1 MPGYG
6 AGGSAGVMSKAISW
20 TTKSVKLGD
29 LKEWDKNPVQISK
42 RDAAELAKSL
52 AKFDHVL
59 PYVAA
64 APLNGHGLPLL
75 DGHQRKMV
83 ELQLNKVSPSTL
95 VDVRIPSRKL
105 SDKERQ
111 ELVVRLRKN
120 TGEFDFDKLA
130 NFFEVN
136 DLLDWGF
143 TEKELQLGGFELEDE
158 SRDAE
163 PQVDRATELLKKWK
177 VKTGDLWQIGEHR
190 LICGDCTD
198 AAVVARVMDGER
210 ARMLFTD
217 APYNT
222 GDTWSGLQ
230 EYRGHKQVEN
240 DNREDW
246 QEWASG
252 CFVLWLE
259 HALDKDLA
267 GYWWFGQ
274 RESPRELLEHAGMKI
289 RGHIVWVKEH
299 YNVGRADYHSQYEE
313 CQYFSC
319 GERHYSGA
327 RNQSDVRTANRVEEE
342 RLHPTQKPVS
352 LFQGLIEQHDIDL
365 VFEPFSGSGTTLVAC
380 QNLSRRCR
388 AIEISPAYVA
398 VALERMHDAF
408 GITGVKVK

>member
-1 MPGYG
+1 MRGYG
-6 AGGSAGVMSKAISW
+6 AGGSAGVMSKAITW

-83 ELQLNKVSPSTL
+83 ELQLNKVSPSAL

-136 DLLDWGF
+136 DLLEWGF

-163 PQVDRATELLKKWK
+163 PQVDRAAELLEKWK
-177 VKTGDLWQIGEHR
+177 VRTGDLFGLGAIAKCPK
-190 LICGDCTD
+190 CGK
-198 AAVVARVMDGER
+198 VHSLDG
-210 ARMLFTD
+210 
-217 APYNT
+217 
-222 GDTWSGLQ
+222 
-230 EYRGHKQVEN
+230 
-240 DNREDW
+240 
-246 QEWASG
+246 
-252 CFVLWLE
+252 
-259 HALDKDLA
+259 
-267 GYWWFGQ
+267 
-274 RESPRELLEHAGMKI
+274 
-289 RGHIVWVKEH
+289 
-299 YNVGRADYHSQYEE
+299 
-313 CQYFSC
+313 
-319 GERHYSGA
+319 
-327 RNQSDVRTANRVEEE
+327 
-342 RLHPTQKPVS
+342 
-352 LFQGLIEQHDIDL
+352 
-365 VFEPFSGSGTTLVAC
+365 
-380 QNLSRRCR
+380 RR
-388 AIEISPAYVA
+388 
-398 VALERMHDAF
+398 
-408 GITGVKVK
+408 